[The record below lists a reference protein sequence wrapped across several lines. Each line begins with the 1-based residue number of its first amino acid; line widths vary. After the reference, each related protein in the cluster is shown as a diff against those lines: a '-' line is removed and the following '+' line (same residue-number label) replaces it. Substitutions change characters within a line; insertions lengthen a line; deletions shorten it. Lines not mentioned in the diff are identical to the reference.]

1 MANEEHSGSFRQLDS
16 LSANEFVVE
25 IDGERVTG
33 VFRVS
38 GLTPFK
44 LDVKPS
50 LIKSVQEP
58 FKIMKMVTRDAQSP
72 FNLWLRATID
82 AREDIVRPTRTV
94 TILGIDE
101 GTETRR
107 WIVSGAWIAE
117 VNYSDFNTAS
127 SELVEETLVIHYDSI
142 ETHWLT

>member
-1 MANEEHSGSFRQLDS
+1 
-16 LSANEFVVE
+16 
-25 IDGERVTG
+25 
-33 VFRVS
+33 
-38 GLTPFK
+38 
-44 LDVKPS
+44 
-50 LIKSVQEP
+50 VQEP

-94 TILGIDE
+94 TIIGIDD

-107 WIVSGAWIAE
+107 WVVSGAWIAE

-142 ETHWLT
+142 ATTWLT